1 VDNSWT
7 GEISRS
13 VAAFVLL
20 MKYDAFIS
28 YSFRSDRPLAA
39 AVQRVLR
46 RAGVPRYRHS
56 PVRICRDD
64 TTFAAGPSVW
74 GSIEQE
80 IRASRYLVLLA
91 SPEAAASDY
100 VGREVALWR
109 QERSPETLL
118 IALAGGDLVWDD
130 EAGDFDWER
139 TTALP
144 LQMRGWLPAEPLWV
158 DLRQHRGRSA
168 IRLRGVPRF
177 RTEVTK
183 VAATVRGVSTD
194 ELLNEDLR
202 QQRNAIMVLATLL
215 VLVVLAGGVAV
226 WQRSV
231 AIDER
236 NRAIAGRVA
245 AESAALLE
253 VDPSLA
259 MQLAVAA
266 HDIAD
271 TPASRGA
278 LFNARSGGH
287 AGRLLAHQ
295 DPVGQVAVSDDGAVL
310 VSSSSRYD
318 ADVLV
323 WHLAGGQDVPVPIRL
338 NLPGERDVATSSPT
352 LAFAPGSRLLA
363 VGRPVGEVR
372 LWDLSD
378 PKNPKE
384 KQVLRISNDEARGV
398 AFSRDGKRLAV
409 AGLFRTWLWDVRD
422 GAAVEPATFVPDAP
436 PATDLAFNGDGTVL
450 YTVSLARGV
459 NVFDVTETANPRT
472 LPAIIPDVDVE
483 AVAVAPDGKRLATG
497 GAGGRVQL
505 WDLADPR
512 KPVSVHDLR
521 GDSRAVTALAFAG
534 DQLLTGG
541 FAGTLRRFDAEGRP
555 AAPARTSG
563 FSIDAIAVVNGT
575 VVTGSRD
582 GVVRLWHDPDPV
594 YESTSDNVFAVA
606 LSPDGRT
613 IAAGTADG
621 HLILH
626 RVDQGHLAGR
636 VDVQA
641 HPGAIAGI
649 AFTPDG
655 AALATAAY
663 DGTAKI
669 WRLGD
674 SGPRECFQT
683 KSLDP
688 SPGFSPIMRTVAISR
703 DGRLMAIGGND
714 VRVVLY
720 DITNP
725 CAPEYR
731 SWFRRSGSL
740 GQDVETVAFS
750 PDSTLLAVGRLSDP
764 VIRIWDVR
772 DPKLPRETAT
782 LRGHSFGIRALAFSP
797 NGTLLASGSD
807 DATALLWD
815 VSGLRPNAELRPV
828 SALPMQHGKTVAGLE
843 FSDDRRLVTG
853 SYDNTVRVWDISRV
867 DSPQEWVRLPG
878 ARSAV
883 ESVTVDQAGIT
894 VFAGTDDA
902 RLLGYSLDPRVV
914 REWVCR
920 TAGSRITDQEW
931 DRYVPEREDPRPC

>member
-1 VDNSWT
+1 MP
-7 GEISRS
+7 
-13 VAAFVLL
+13 
-20 MKYDAFIS
+20 MKYDAFVS

-46 RAGVPRYRHS
+46 RAGVPRHRRS

-80 IRASRYLVLLA
+80 LRASRYLVLLA

-109 QERSPETLL
+109 EERSPETLL

-130 EAGDFDWER
+130 EAGDFDWTR

-144 LQMRGWLPAEPLWV
+144 PPMRGWLPAEPLWI

-177 RTEVTK
+177 RSEVTR
-183 VAATVRGVSTD
+183 VAAAVRGVSKD
-194 ELLNEDLR
+194 DLLNEDLR
-202 QQRNAIMVLATLL
+202 QQRHAITVLATLL
-215 VLVVLAGGVAV
+215 VLVLLAAGVAV

-236 NRAIAGRVA
+236 NRAVAGRVA
-245 AESAALLE
+245 AESAALLD
-253 VDPSLA
+253 VDPPLA

-266 HDIAD
+266 YDIAD

-278 LFNARSGGH
+278 LFNTRSGGH
-287 AGRLLAHQ
+287 ATRLLAHN

-338 NLPGERDVATSSPT
+338 NLPGERNVATHSPS
-352 LAFAPGSRLLA
+352 LAFAPGGRLLA

-372 LWDLSD
+372 LWDLAD
-378 PKNPKE
+378 PGNPKE
-384 KQVLRISNDEARGV
+384 RQVLRIGDDEARGL
-398 AFSRDGKRLAV
+398 AFSRDGRRLAA

-422 GAAVEPATFVPDAP
+422 GAAVEPATYVPDAP
-436 PATDLAFNGDGTVL
+436 SATDLAFNIDGTVL
-450 YTVSLARGV
+450 YTASLAKGV
-459 NVFDVTETANPRT
+459 DVVDVTELARPRA
-472 LPAIIPDVDVE
+472 LAAISPDADVQ
-483 AVAVAPDGKRLATG
+483 AVAVSPDGRRLA
-497 GAGGRVQL
+497 AGRGDGRVQL

-512 KPVSVHDLR
+512 KPSGPVHELR
-521 GDSRAVTALAFAG
+521 GDSRSVTALAFAG
-534 DQLLTGG
+534 DQLVTGG
-541 FAGTLRRFDAEGRP
+541 FAGTLSRFDAGGRS

-563 FSIDAIAVVNGT
+563 FSIDAIRVVGNGT

-582 GVVRLWHDPDPV
+582 GVVRLWHEPGPV

-613 IAAGTADG
+613 SAAGTADG
-621 HLILH
+621 HLIVH
-626 RVDQGHLAGR
+626 RVDHGDLAAPR
-636 VDVQA
+636 TDVQA

-649 AFTPDG
+649 AFTPEG
-655 AALATAAY
+655 RALATAAY

-669 WRLGD
+669 WRLD
-674 SGPRECFQT
+674 ENDEPRECFQT

-688 SPGFSPIMRTVAISR
+688 SPGFSHILRTVAISH

-725 CAPEYR
+725 CEPKYL
-731 SWFRRSGSL
+731 SWFRSSGSL

-764 VIRIWDVR
+764 LIRVWDVR
-772 DPKLPRETAT
+772 EPKLAREAAT
-782 LRGHSFGIRALAFSP
+782 LRGHAFGVRALAFSP
-797 NGTLLASGSD
+797 DGSLLASGSD

-815 VSGLRPNAELRPV
+815 VSGLKQAHTGARTLRPV
-828 SALPMQHGKTVAGLE
+828 PGLPMQHGKSVAGLE
-843 FSDDRRLVTG
+843 FSGDRRLVTG

-883 ESVTVDQAGIT
+883 ESVTVDRAGT
-894 VFAGTDDA
+894 MVFAGTDDA
-902 RLLGYSLDPRVV
+902 RLLGYTLDPRVV
-914 REWVCR
+914 RDWVCR
-920 TAGSRITDQEW
+920 TAGSRITQQER
-931 DRYVPEREDPRPC
+931 DRYVPERQDLRPC